1 MSYIQEIISIKC
13 FLYASIQKMYRIINA
28 AILYWFYERSILN
41 FKKKN
46 SQYTY
51 YIQCG
56 SQNLEPFV

>member
-41 FKKKN
+41 FKKKTHN
-46 SQYTY
+46 ILIIYSVVLQ
-51 YIQCG
+51 I
-56 SQNLEPFV
+56 